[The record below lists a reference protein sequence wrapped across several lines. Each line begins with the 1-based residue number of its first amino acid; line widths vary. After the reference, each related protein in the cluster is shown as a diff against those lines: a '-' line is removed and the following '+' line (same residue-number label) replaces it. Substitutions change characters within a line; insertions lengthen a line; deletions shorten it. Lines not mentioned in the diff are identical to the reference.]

1 MDVTR
6 EASSKS
12 SLYLNQEIYNQKYR
26 FSEAHFSFSMQQTF
40 IPDAMAT
47 ER

>member
-1 MDVTR
+1 MDVAR
-6 EASSKS
+6 EASSEL

-40 IPDAMAT
+40 IPDCMAI